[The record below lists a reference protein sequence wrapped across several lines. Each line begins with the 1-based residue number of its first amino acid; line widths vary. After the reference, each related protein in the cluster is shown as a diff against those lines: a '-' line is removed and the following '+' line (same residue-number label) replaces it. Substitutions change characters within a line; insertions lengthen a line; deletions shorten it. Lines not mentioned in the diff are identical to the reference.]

1 LTNTPMTKPKPQ
13 LWLIRH
19 GETQWSLSGAHTG
32 RTDLPLTER
41 GKQRAEAIGRL
52 LNRRP
57 FALVL
62 TSPLQRAR
70 DTCRL
75 AGYGGQ
81 AIIDDDLR
89 EWDYGAYEGR
99 SSTDIQQD
107 RPGWNLW
114 DDGVVNGETVGQVGA
129 RAQRIIL
136 RTLDIDG
143 DCALFAHGHILR
155 ILTACWLQ
163 LPPDS
168 GRLFALDTATLSI
181 LGWEHVTRV
190 IRQWNRRSDDAC
202 T

>member
-1 LTNTPMTKPKPQ
+1 MTKPKPQ

-181 LGWEHVTRV
+181 LGWEHDTRV
-190 IRQWNRRSDDAC
+190 IRQWNRPSDDAC